1 MEGNMFALELKNVNY
16 KVKGFALKEINMTV
30 PKGMITGLVGRN
42 GAGKTTL
49 IHIIANNLERESGT
63 ILYDGIRYWEDEASI
78 KRKLGIVY
86 DVTNFNEQ
94 FTAKKFKK
102 RIAPYI
108 DGFDIDYFDKY
119 MDKFELPYNMKFVKY
134 STGMKRKLMLILTLS
149 RKPEILIMDEPTSGV
164 DPADRYEMLD
174 MLQEFVE
181 DENHSVVFSTHIT
194 SDLDKIADYLIFIDN
209 GKIVIESEK
218 EELLEKY
225 RMIDIP
231 NNLITEG
238 VKERMIGT
246 KKNSFGITG
255 ITSDAILWNMEGVI
269 TRRLLV
275 EDLAIYIREIDKK
288 GVLQ

>member
-1 MEGNMFALELKNVNY
+1 MFALELKNVNY
-16 KVKGFALKEINMTV
+16 KVKGFALKEINITI

-63 ILYDGIRYWEDEASI
+63 ILYDGIRYWEDEAGI

-86 DVTNFNEQ
+86 DATNFNER

-102 RIAPYI
+102 RIAPNI
-108 DGFDIDYFDKY
+108 EGFDIDYFDKY
-119 MDKFELPYNMKFVKY
+119 MEKFELSYDMEFVKY
-134 STGMKRKLMLILTLS
+134 STGMKRKFMLILTLA

-164 DPADRYEMLD
+164 DTTDRYEMLD

-181 DENHSVVFSTHIT
+181 DERHSVVFSTHIT
-194 SDLDKIADYLIFIDN
+194 SDLDKIADYLIFIDS
-209 GKIVIESEK
+209 GRIVIESEK

-231 NNLITEG
+231 YSLVMDG
-238 VKERMIGT
+238 VQERMIGA

-255 ITSDAILWNMEGVI
+255 ITSDAKLWNIEGVI
-269 TRRLLV
+269 ARNIVV
-275 EDLAIYIREIDKK
+275 EDLAIHIREIHKK
-288 GVLQ
+288 GTL